1 MGVKERRAR
10 KHAAVEQLILKAAA
24 ELLQVSGSVAVSLRA
39 VAERIEYSPA
49 AIYGYFSSKQDLLA
63 ALAAQGFRR
72 LNHALTRPSTLSHV
86 SPPLRLREFYWRYY
100 EFSKSDAASYELM
113 FLDPSYEP
121 GRWEREAL
129 ACLGEAMAEAD
140 RLIADC
146 VASGEFVSDMP
157 PRALRLTLWSALHGA
172 AVIRLRKRLPADV
185 DPDRFAADT
194 LDAALAGCLRRCELA
209 RTGGVSKDL

>member
-10 KHAAVEQLILKAAA
+10 KHAAIEQSHSSDGGRTPAGVRVRRRLVARRRGTHRVQPGGY
-24 ELLQVSGSVAVSLRA
+24 LQL
-39 VAERIEYSPA
+39 
-49 AIYGYFSSKQDLLA
+49 FLSKQDLLA

-72 LNHALTRPSTLSHV
+72 LNHALTRSSTLSHV

-157 PRALRLTLWSALHGA
+157 PRALRLTLWSAIHRA

-194 LDAALAGCLRRCELA
+194 LDAALAGCLRRCEPA
-209 RTGGVSKDL
+209 RTGGTFKDV